1 MRYAKRDYN
10 FTQSYCLD
18 NFFRYYLLIF
28 YKFSFML
35 DILQKDQEHKMTN
48 KSKKQRLSKV
58 MAAAG
63 VASRR
68 ACETIIFEGRVKV
81 NGVVAELPQTMVCDQ
96 DDIVVDGTALKGA
109 EAKVY
114 YMLNKPAGCICS
126 ARRNKDS
133 KIVLDLFEEA
143 DERLFTVGRLDK
155 DTCGLLIVTND
166 GHFANRVIH
175 PSANIHKE
183 YLAKTDQEITPE
195 HLIAVSNGTLVEGTF
210 VKPVRVNKVRKGTV
224 KVTIVEGKKREV
236 RLLMEAAGLHIK
248 ELTRIRIGGLHLGPL
263 AIGSWRAMTEREKE
277 LIFE

>member
-1 MRYAKRDYN
+1 ME
-10 FTQSYCLD
+10 T
-18 NFFRYYLLIF
+18 
-28 YKFSFML
+28 
-35 DILQKDQEHKMTN
+35 MTKQN
-48 KSKKQRLSKV
+48 KQRLSKI

-68 ACETIIFEGRVKV
+68 ACETIIFEGRVTV
-81 NGVVAELPQTMVCDQ
+81 NGVAAELPQTMVTEQ
-96 DDIVVDGTALKGA
+96 DAICVDGLLLKKA

-114 YMLNKPAGCICS
+114 YLLNKPAGYICS
-126 ARRNKDS
+126 AKRAKET
-133 KIVLDLFEEA
+133 KIVLDLFENA
-143 DERLFTVGRLDK
+143 KERLFTVGRLDK
-155 DTCGLLIVTND
+155 DTFGLLIVTND

-195 HLIAVSNGTLVEGTF
+195 HLIAISNGTLVEGLF
-210 VKPVRVNKVRKGTV
+210 VKPIRVAKVRKGTL

-236 RLLMEAAGLHIK
+236 RLLMEAAGLQVK

-263 AIGSWRAMTEREKE
+263 PIGNWRAMTEREKE